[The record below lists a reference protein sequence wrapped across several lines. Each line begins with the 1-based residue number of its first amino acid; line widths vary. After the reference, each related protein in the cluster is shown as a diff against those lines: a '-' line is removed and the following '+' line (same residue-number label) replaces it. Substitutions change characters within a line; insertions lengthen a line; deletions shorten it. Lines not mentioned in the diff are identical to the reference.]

1 MASVS
6 GGEVDRRYRAIR
18 GALEREGV
26 DAVIVSGSEYT
37 GFDGAVLYASG
48 FQIVHRYAYVLIPLE
63 GEPSI
68 VFPSEARYV
77 GEHGA
82 TWIDE
87 RLFVDT
93 PGEWLR
99 ERVQARRWTRIGVYG
114 LEYVMNVRD
123 YNALSSGGFE
133 LVPFDVPF
141 DLARAVKSGAELES
155 VRESVRIN
163 EEGFWT
169 VLAAYEPGKTEAE
182 IMAPAAARFVELGTG
197 RHAMNMVLAHGPPG
211 GARPEFVIASETRAV
226 EPDDLLLYSLEIAG
240 PGGHWA
246 EVSRPIMRGAPS
258 WETAAMLE
266 AYVEYGQTARRA
278 MRAGATAHDVHVAC
292 SSPFRERGFRLGHV
306 TGHSI
311 GMTMIEHPRIGEGS
325 DVELRED
332 MTLSMHP
339 HVIAEDGSCLY
350 FQETWRVGAHEG
362 EQLSGL
368 AYAIF
373 DGSEERRP
381 RAFG

>member
-1 MASVS
+1 MATVS

-18 GALEREGV
+18 GALEREGI
-26 DAVIVSGSEYT
+26 DAVVVSGSEYT
-37 GFDGAVLYASG
+37 GFDGAVLYTSG

-211 GARPEFVIASETRAV
+211 GARPEFVIPSETRAV
-226 EPDDLLLYSLEIAG
+226 EPNDLLLYSLEIAG

-292 SSPFRERGFRLGHV
+292 SSPFREGGFRLGHV

>member
-1 MASVS
+1 MGSVS
-6 GGEVDRRYRAIR
+6 AGEVDRRYRAIR

-26 DAVIVSGSEYT
+26 DAVVVSGSEYT

-63 GEPSI
+63 SEASI

-82 TWIDE
+82 TWIEE
-87 RLFVDT
+87 RVFVDT

-99 ERVQARRWTRIGVYG
+99 ERALALGWRRVGIHG

-123 YNALSSGGFE
+123 YGALSSGNFE

-141 DLARAVKSGAELES
+141 DLARAVKSHEELES

-169 VLAAYEPGKTEAE
+169 VLAAYEPGRTEAE
-182 IMAPAAARFVELGTG
+182 IMAPATARFVELGTG
-197 RHAMNMVLAHGPPG
+197 RHAMNMVLAHGPRG
-211 GARPEFVIASETRAV
+211 GARPEFVIPSETRPV
-226 EPDDLLLYSLEIAG
+226 EPDDLLLYSLEVAG

-258 WETAAMLE
+258 SETASMLE
-266 AYVEYGQTARRA
+266 AYVEHGHAARRA

-292 SSPFRERGFRLGHV
+292 SRPFRERGFRLGHV

-311 GMTMIEHPRIGEGS
+311 GMTMIEHPRVGEGNEA
-325 DVELRED
+325 ELREN
-332 MTLSMHP
+332 MVFSMHP
-339 HVIAEDGSCLY
+339 HVIAHDGSCLY
-350 FQETWRVGAHEG
+350 FQETWRIGADEG

-373 DGSEERRP
+373 DGSERP
-381 RAFG
+381 R